1 MITPRAIKQYTFL
14 LVFALLILLLLFG
27 LNKISPSFFPINNI
41 LLLTGG
47 FAFIA
52 ITALVIFFLGT
63 EGKGEKRVFA
73 TLIAIGVKMLL
84 SFVLAL
90 LFIVVFKNKDTGS
103 VILFFILYL
112 VFTVYIFLT
121 FFRIAKRT
129 SG

>member
-1 MITPRAIKQYTFL
+1 MITPRAIKHYIL
-14 LVFALLILLLLFG
+14 LLAFALLILLLLFG
-27 LNKISPSFFPINNI
+27 LNKISPLSFPIKNI

-52 ITALVIFFLGT
+52 MTALVIFFLGT

-90 LFIVVFKNKDTGS
+90 LFIVVFKNNETGS
-103 VILFFILYL
+103 VILFFIIYL
-112 VFTVYIFLT
+112 VFTVYIFFT

-129 SG
+129 SV